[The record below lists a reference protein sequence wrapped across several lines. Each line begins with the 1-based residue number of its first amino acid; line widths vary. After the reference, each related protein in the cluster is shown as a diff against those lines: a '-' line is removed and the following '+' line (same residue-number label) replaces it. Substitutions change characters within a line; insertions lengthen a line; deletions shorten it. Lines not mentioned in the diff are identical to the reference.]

1 MVQAFMGEQEN
12 LEAIN
17 DFTEMHDDGSRQPG
31 SLGETHTRSVSLD
44 DRIIR
49 NKAFKPSNYQFVEEE
64 ETGSAPNQ
72 QDTTMSPL
80 GRDNEATD
88 SASQA
93 VFGFACLDYILADI
107 DLIKERFSKLLL
119 GEDMSGGGK
128 GVSSALAL
136 SNAITNLAASIFG
149 EIARL
154 EPMQPERKARWR
166 KEMDWYLSVT
176 DHIVEFVPTQQN
188 NNGVNMEVMTT
199 RQRSDLLV
207 NVPAL
212 RKLDAML
219 IGCLDNFKDQNE
231 FTYVSKNADKKNKRN
246 EDKWWVPTPQVPPD
260 GLSDITKKWLH
271 FQKESVNQV
280 LKASMAINAQI
291 ITEMEIPDNYIES
304 LPKKGKTSLG
314 DSVYKNI
321 TTDHFDPDIFLTTMD
336 LSTEHKIL
344 DLKNRIEASKVI
356 WRRKLNAKDGKSS
369 WSSGVSSE
377 KRGLFEERLET
388 ILLILKYRFPG
399 IPQSQLDIS
408 KIQYNGDV
416 GHAVLES
423 YSRILESLAFKV
435 ISRIED
441 VLHADALVQNPSNGK
456 QSSFRESAI
465 KSSRKFLNAR
475 EEVERLGLDTAH
487 TSMSLSDFM
496 GYNYDQSTPDQKQD
510 LQDDLCKD
518 GLGSKKRYSYIERLE
533 KSGLR
538 SPTPRD

>member
-1 MVQAFMGEQEN
+1 
-12 LEAIN
+12 
-17 DFTEMHDDGSRQPG
+17 
-31 SLGETHTRSVSLD
+31 
-44 DRIIR
+44 
-49 NKAFKPSNYQFVEEE
+49 
-64 ETGSAPNQ
+64 
-72 QDTTMSPL
+72 
-80 GRDNEATD
+80 
-88 SASQA
+88 
-93 VFGFACLDYILADI
+93 
-107 DLIKERFSKLLL
+107 
-119 GEDMSGGGK
+119 MSGGGK